1 MRQSILQAHGEKP
14 VTPAEQ
20 QQIDS
25 TITKVMAL
33 MQDEMSWAKMKPQY
47 VLLYVETFDQD
58 EVDGLLAFYAT
69 PAGQAMI
76 NKMPIVM
83 QKSMTMM
90 QSQMQVVMPKMMG
103 VMQDSMRDSVTK

>member
-1 MRQSILQAHGEKP
+1 MLNGSYANVDRLMRQSILPAYGEKP

-47 VLLYVETFDQD
+47 VRLYVETFDQD

-83 QKSMTMM
+83 
-90 QSQMQVVMPKMMG
+90 PKMMG
-103 VMQDSMRDSVTK
+103 VMQDSMRDSAMK